1 MGTSGRR
8 NFADFISGYVEPMTA
23 RYVGVASGKDL
34 GECSN
39 LAAVTWG
46 QRAPIGGLPDRS
58 VLGPVDPTDNLF
70 LHVQ

>member
-1 MGTSGRR
+1 
-8 NFADFISGYVEPMTA
+8 MTA

-58 VLGPVDPTDNLF
+58 VLGPVNPTDNLF